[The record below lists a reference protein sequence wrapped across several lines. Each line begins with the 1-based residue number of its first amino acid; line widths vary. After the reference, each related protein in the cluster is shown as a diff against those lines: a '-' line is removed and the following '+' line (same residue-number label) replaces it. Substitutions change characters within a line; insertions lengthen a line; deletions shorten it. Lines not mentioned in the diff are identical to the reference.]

1 MSMNVIIS
9 CHFEK
14 LSALVQWDALTV
26 EWKMVDKHGQKR
38 IVYTLEDGREHISRT
53 GAVVDRMQLQ
63 RSDAS
68 LHLLNVTVADEGLYT
83 CRVITPVVYMETTTL
98 EVLGIPLLI

>member
-1 MSMNVIIS
+1 MDVTIS
-9 CHFEK
+9 CRFENP
-14 LSALVQWDALTV
+14 SGLVQWDALTV
-26 EWKMVDKHGQKR
+26 EWKMVDKHARKR
-38 IVYTLEDGREHISRT
+38 IVYTLEDGREHMSRT

-68 LHLLNVTVADEGLYT
+68 LRLLNVTVADEGLYT

-98 EVLGIPLLI
+98 EVLGIPLQV